1 MPPLR
6 RARTLTVSIAAPAAA
21 VYAFIADPRQ
31 LPQWAHGLGA
41 APTPLAGGAWRIE
54 TPAGPRRVMFA
65 PINAF
70 GIIDHVVTPLDGGAP
85 SVDIPLRVVPNGDDG
100 CEVMLTLFQQAG
112 MTDEQHAADAVLVQA
127 DLLRLKRLV
136 ESARAGA

>member
-1 MPPLR
+1 
-6 RARTLTVSIAAPAAA
+6 
-21 VYAFIADPRQ
+21 
-31 LPQWAHGLGA
+31 
-41 APTPLAGGAWRIE
+41 
-54 TPAGPRRVMFA
+54 MFA
-65 PINAF
+65 RINAF
-70 GIIDHVVTPLDGGAP
+70 GIVDHVVTPLDGGAP